1 MPHPATGRSLVW
13 LTLMAGCAFL
23 ILVGLGLWQL
33 ARLDWKNELA
43 ATATARLEQ
52 AAGPLPADFTDIDA
66 LNFRHVT
73 GSAQL
78 IGETVLYR
86 TGGSPTGRAGLR
98 VLAPASFEGQAAPIL
113 LDLGWI
119 PLDRKNDAIALPDS
133 PIIVDGV
140 LLAPEPSNWL
150 TPDNNPAT
158 NSWKWLD
165 LPAMAQAL
173 AVPALAPMLL
183 RAERIT
189 AADGTPLPDETL
201 ERGPVTLELRNDH
214 LQYALTWFTL
224 AAAMAVIYVMLV
236 RRNRRKK
243 DKPTP

>member
-1 MPHPATGRSLVW
+1 MARPASGRSLLW
-13 LTLMAGCAFL
+13 LTLVTGCAFL
-23 ILVGLGLWQL
+23 ILLGLGFWQL

-43 ATATARLEQ
+43 ATAAAQLEQ
-52 AAGPLPADFTDIDA
+52 AASGLPSDFTDIEA

-78 IGETVLYR
+78 IGERVLYR

-98 VLAPASFEGQAAPIL
+98 VLVPASFDGQTVPVL

-119 PLDRKNDAIALPDS
+119 PLDHKDEPLSLPDGT
-133 PIIVDGV
+133 ITIVGV
-140 LLAPEPSNWL
+140 LLAPEPPNWL
-150 TPDNNPAT
+150 TPDNNPST

-173 AVPALAPMLL
+173 AVPSLAPMLL
-183 RAERIT
+183 RAEQIT
-189 AADGTPLPDETL
+189 TVDGAPLPDGVL

-224 AAAMAVIYVMLV
+224 AVAMAVIYVMLIH
-236 RRNRRKK
+236 RNRRKK